1 MSNKEDVELARAWLQ
16 GKSNLFDDLADLVEG
31 MIDKPLDAPARTFL
45 STIGRDAKA
54 MASAKGN
61 ARPTPSA
68 RRPPDPPPQQPSAEP
83 PPAPTISLDE
93 LMRRRRE
100 RERARILEQFGRYND
115 ECWADQAQMVR
126 PGRWRLGRN

>member
-93 LMRRRRE
+93 MIRRRRE
-100 RERARILEQFGRYND
+100 REYKTKLEYYGQRNAEGWGD
-115 ECWADQAQMVR
+115 MVR
-126 PGRWRLGRN
+126 MLDATRRF